1 MDRAA
6 VFGTAGWGFE
16 SLRARHSTLPKS
28 ERLLLYSAAAV
39 SLILRALAFFRY
51 RFDSD
56 EQQHLHVVWG
66 WTAGMVQYRDF
77 FDNHLPLFHLLS
89 APMLAIVGERS
100 DVLLWMRAPMLLLF
114 AVVVWATY
122 ALGKRLFG
130 ERVAL
135 WAAVLLTLFPPF
147 FLKSLEFR
155 NDNLWNALWVLAL
168 VGLVRGWRPFL
179 IGLLLGCAFAASIKT
194 IVLLFALVAA
204 LAIARRRWLELLAG
218 FVVVPAALA
227 IGFASIGALDE
238 LFYCNVTFNTAFSMT
253 RKNLWVARALFP
265 VALAAVLWMAW
276 RHRQRKDTWLYVFAL
291 LAAIY
296 TITLPA
302 LGVPI
307 SPRDFLPFMPLA
319 AIFLAATVKRVQT
332 FAILAAVFVAALWYY
347 ADRFENNTDWH
358 TTMMD
363 QALRLTRPGE
373 TIIDIK
379 GETIFRRRPF
389 YFVFENLTRAQMAR
403 GIIRETVIED
413 VIRTRTHVAQADGPL
428 WPPRARAFL
437 SENFLNMGRL
447 RASGQWLKDDGS
459 FTIAVPGEYVI
470 VSERGAVSAAREYA
484 AGTYR
489 VERKTNEPLAVMWA
503 PAFRRGHSPFHLRD
517 LEF

>member
-1 MDRAA
+1 
-6 VFGTAGWGFE
+6 
-16 SLRARHSTLPKS
+16 LPRS

-39 SLILRALAFFRY
+39 SLILRALAVFRY
-51 RFDSD
+51 RFNSD

-66 WTAGMVQYRDF
+66 WTAGMVPYRDF

-89 APMLAIVGERS
+89 VPMLALLGERS

-114 AVVVWATY
+114 AVVVWGTY
-122 ALGKRLFG
+122 TLGKRLFD
-130 ERVAL
+130 ERTGL
-135 WAAVLLTLFPPF
+135 WAAVLLSLFPPF
-147 FLKSLEFR
+147 FLKSLEYR

-179 IGLLLGCAFAASIKT
+179 VGLVLGLAFAASIKML
-194 IVLLFALVAA
+194 VLLFALVVAA
-204 LAIARRRWLELLAG
+204 AIARRRWMELLAG

-253 RKNLWVARALFP
+253 RKNLWVGRALFP

-276 RHRQRKDTWLYVFAL
+276 RHRQRKETWLYVFAL

-296 TITLPA
+296 TIILPP

-307 SPRDFLPFMPLA
+307 SPRDFLPLMPMA
-319 AIFLAATVKRVQT
+319 AIVTAAMVKRTQT
-332 FAILAAVFVAALWYY
+332 FAIIAVALVASLWYY
-347 ADRFENNTDWH
+347 AERFEKNTDWH

-373 TIIDIK
+373 MIIDLK
-379 GETIFRRRPF
+379 GETIFRPRPF
-389 YFVFENLTRAQMAR
+389 YYLFEALTRAQMAR
-403 GIIRETVIED
+403 GLIRDTVPED

-437 SENFLNMGRL
+437 SDNFLNMGRL
-447 RASGQWLKDDGS
+447 RASGQWLKDDGA

-470 VSERGAVSAAREYA
+470 VSERGAMSAAREYA

-489 VERKTNEPLAVMWA
+489 FARKTNEPLAVMWA